1 MLDKS
6 RFSPKKLLIAKD
18 NTTISIIIGL
28 ASFVT
33 IFSLVACKS
42 LLSQSAYQGRV
53 INAQKKA
60 QKQLKANVDSVNKLK
75 NSYEDFTSTSE
86 NVLGQSTIGV
96 NGALANADNGRI
108 VLDALPS
115 KYDFPALT
123 TSLEKILKNGGY
135 TIESINGIDNEATA
149 TQSSGT
155 PAPVEMP
162 FQLTTSGNFDS
173 IKALTDTFQ
182 RSIRPFVITNFEL
195 SGSDNKL
202 KIALSAKTYYQP
214 EKIVENKTKVIK

>member
-1 MLDKS
+1 MDKL
-6 RFSPKKLLIAKD
+6 RFSPKRMLIHKD
-18 NTTISIIIGL
+18 NTTISIVIGL

-75 NSYEDFTSTSE
+75 ASYEDFIGTPE
-86 NVLGQSTIGV
+86 NILGQSTVGV
-96 NGALANADNGRI
+96 NGAQANADNGRI

-123 TSLEKILKNGGY
+123 TSLEKILKSGGY
-135 TIESINGIDNEATA
+135 TIEAIAGIDNEALA
-149 TQSSGT
+149 TQTSGA
-155 PAPVEMP
+155 PEPVEMP
-162 FQLTTSGNFDS
+162 FQLTTSGNYDS

-182 RSIRPFVITNFEL
+182 RSIRPFVMTSFEL

-202 KIALSAKTYYQP
+202 RIAVSAKTFYQP